1 MNKSN
6 IWKIAIMLTMLTMM
20 LSGIAGVVS
29 AASVPWWSDAFY
41 IARSVDGFPN
51 TGYVK
56 GDTIT
61 LSLENEVD
69 FQTIYVKNVAQI
81 KNLDTGKIVKK
92 YTVLPSKVPIAFGGT
107 YQTTWIPKTAGRY
120 QACTEVTNVKNAKK
134 VRCAQTMIV
143 YNKPTSALAVGTVAK
158 SYKLGQ
164 QAWISLSNPGT
175 LSSYIDNHYTVVD
188 MDHGKSYVFS
198 VTWGMPTNE
207 LNIGTGLGFGWDQK
221 DNNGIQVKKGRYK
234 IRWYW
239 SASPSPT
246 PHSKHSDSPVFTI
259 N

>member
-1 MNKSN
+1 
-6 IWKIAIMLTMLTMM
+6 MLTMFTMM
-20 LSGIAGVVS
+20 LSGIVGVVS
-29 AASVPWWSDAFY
+29 AASVPWWSDAMY
-41 IARSVDGFPN
+41 IARSVDGSPN

-92 YTVLPSKVPIAFGGT
+92 YTVLPRNTAIAFGRT
-107 YQTTWIPKTAGRY
+107 YQTKWVPKTAGRY
-120 QACTEVTNVKNAKK
+120 QACTEVINAQNAKK
-134 VRCAQTMIV
+134 IRCAQTMIV
-143 YNKPTSALAVGTVAK
+143 YNKQTAALAVGTVAK

-164 QAWISLSNPGT
+164 QVWISISNPGT
-175 LSSYIDNHYTVVD
+175 ISSYLDDHYTVVD
-188 MDHGKSYVFS
+188 MDHGKLYVFAAN
-198 VTWGMPTNE
+198 WGMPTNE
-207 LNIGTGLGFGWDQK
+207 LTIGTGLGFGWDQK
-221 DNNGIQVKKGRYK
+221 DKNGNQVMKGRYK

-239 SASPSPT
+239 STGPSPMAY
-246 PHSKHSDSPVFTI
+246 SKQSDSPVFTI